1 MHACMPCLYCLYII
15 LLPPFIAPHLHRE
28 TANKL
33 KNKCGMHAC
42 FVVCLHHVQLSSCHI
57 RCCTFAPTNMLYR
70 HLHMIMCKCL
80 SDHVQ
85 VRVHVLAKPFL
96 ALHLHQTNWDKT
108 PDAPERT
115 QPLVV
120 LHGGPQVPSDYLF
133 DLAKV
138 RPKP

>member
-1 MHACMPCLYCLYII
+1 MSHSLLHICTNKHALQ
-15 LLPPFIAPHLHRE
+15 AP
-28 TANKL
+28 AN
-33 KNKCGMHAC
+33 
-42 FVVCLHHVQLSSCHI
+42 
-57 RCCTFAPTNMLYR
+57 
-70 HLHMIMCKCL
+70 
-80 SDHVQ
+80 DHVQ
-85 VRVHVLAKPFL
+85 VPVHVLAKPFL
-96 ALHLHQTNWDKT
+96 ALHLHQMNWDKT